1 MMISR
6 FAMFFGGSRDDREG
20 SSPIGLL
27 LMMILRQSPQC

>member
-20 SSPIGLL
+20 SSPIGL
-27 LMMILRQSPQC
+27 S